1 MSLRNLGY
9 LICLIFSS
17 CVNSGKISTVSK
29 DSLVY
34 IEKSR
39 IDTLYIPAGQAEI
52 TLSHQLI
59 RDTVW
64 NYLEKTEGRAKV
76 QIIRQLDSIIV
87 RAACDSII
95 HPVLSTEKISHQSR
109 QMDAHT
115 ASDKNKDRMW
125 MLIALM
131 MAFMLGIL
139 IRK

>member
-1 MSLRNLGY
+1 MSLRNPAF
-9 LICLIFSS
+9 LICLILSS
-17 CVNSGKISTVSK
+17 CANSGKVSTVSK
-29 DSLVY
+29 DSLIY

-52 TLSHQLI
+52 TLSPQLI

-64 NYLEKTEGRAKV
+64 TYLEKTEGRAKV

-87 RAACDSII
+87 RARCDSII

-109 QMDAHT
+109 QTDSQVISAR
-115 ASDKNKDRMW
+115 DKDRMW
-125 MLIALM
+125 MLIALL
-131 MAFMLGIL
+131 MAFLIGIL